1 MKILNV
7 FESKGN
13 TIFYSKMKRHSY
25 QKNVWQAL
33 QDYDTK
39 WFDSAVRSKQCIPN
53 SDKDGLDVLSK
64 AIDLR
69 FSDAVLA
76 MCACGF
82 QVFQHHIDRACLAF
96 EEDEFVF
103 FPKPRKL
110 LKETPQKQRIGK
122 EAKKALWVGDDSKL
136 PRDFPLLEKAEWVRY
151 SMESLRFLLATLK
164 ISEVDAGW
172 KRLPSG
178 LRNKRILEFNTQ
190 FSPNTRYFGLGK
202 KDFLFY
208 AATKGYVACSRAA
221 AFEYSPK
228 TNAVVFSIREYAKNV
243 AGVIKMAPHGSER
256 FMLHGRL
263 PENIPGIEDKD
274 NPMLPQLQ
282 RVMNSL
288 EIVDILAKFV
298 GQEQLNSSWE
308 GTTPML
314 TAVETRSSI
323 LLEKL
328 IKRGSY
334 LNFVPKGAQKLPLTA
349 CRDAD
354 LAGILALNGAN
365 PDLPDAAGDNWFSWS
380 VRCVAEAKD
389 QRMTQR
395 SMELLKVCVES
406 RPNPDVP
413 LKESP
418 LVIALKTDSMQLVEL
433 VLSSGINPT
442 DGIFWSKDNGRKT
455 MLDRLSEYKKK
466 YDLSL
471 DDLVVSVEDEQK
483 AVKEAEKELQKVSQ
497 EMVGKTEEESA
508 VLLPLLIEAK
518 RKRTSL
524 RKELEMTTN
533 ILRLFLL
540 RSQMDF
546 SDSDLQRPRN
556 IATCLSFMGEN
567 RKRVDYQ
574 QIRDKRAMMR
584 SERYAEATPFD
595 VRELPDGSDTG
606 NFSDDQLFFF
616 WKDKSPKILATWDI
630 PSITNGDRSGWT
642 DSEIERLG
650 SVRIATRSP
659 GLEEE
664 LEFLFSR
671 QLMGGRTLISFKE
684 QEEKSE
690 EEEEQ
695 IIVGKDGDIIDSA
708 LEALQKLR
716 I

>member
-1 MKILNV
+1 
-7 FESKGN
+7 
-13 TIFYSKMKRHSY
+13 MKRQI

-33 QDYDTK
+33 QDYDTR
-39 WFDSAVRSKQCIPN
+39 WFDNAVRSKQCIPN

-103 FPKPRKL
+103 FPKPRKI
-110 LKETPQKQRIGK
+110 LKDTIPPKKLSK
-122 EAKKALWVGDDSKL
+122 EAKRALWLGDDSKL
-136 PRDFPLLEKAEWVRY
+136 PKGFPLSEKAEWVRY

-178 LRNKRILEFNTQ
+178 LRNKRVLEFNTQ

-208 AATKGYVACSRAA
+208 AVTKGYVACSRAA
-221 AFEYSPK
+221 AFENPPK
-228 TNAVVFSIREYAKNV
+228 VNSVVFAIREYAKNV
-243 AGVIKMAPHGSER
+243 GGAIKMAPHGSER

-263 PENIPGIEDKD
+263 PENIPSLGED
-274 NPMLPQLQ
+274 NPLLPQLQ
-282 RVMNSL
+282 KVLNSL

-298 GQEQLNSSWE
+298 GQEQLNSSWD

-314 TAVETRSSI
+314 SAVETRSSI

-328 IKRGSY
+328 IKRGCY
-334 LNFVPKGAQKLPLTA
+334 LNFVPRGAQKLPLTA
-349 CRDAD
+349 CRDAE
-354 LAGILALNGAN
+354 LSGILTLNGAN
-365 PDLPDAAGDNWFSWS
+365 PDLPDANGDNWLSWS

-389 QRMTQR
+389 QRQTQR
-395 SMELLKVCVES
+395 STELLRVCVDS
-406 RPNPDVP
+406 KPNPDVP

-418 LVIALKTDSMQLVEL
+418 LVIALKTDSMPLVEL
-433 VLSSGINPT
+433 VLSSGINPN
-442 DGIFWSKDNGRKT
+442 DGIFWAKDNGRKV
-455 MLDRLSEYKKK
+455 MLDRLNEYKKK

-471 DDLVVSVEDEQK
+471 DDLVSSVEDEQK
-483 AVKEAEKELQKVSQ
+483 AVKEAEKELQILSQ
-497 EMVGKTEEESA
+497 SMVGKTEEESA
-508 VLLPLLIEAK
+508 ELLPSLIEAK
-518 RKRTSL
+518 RKRTGL
-524 RKELEMTTN
+524 RKELDATSN

-546 SDSDLQRPRN
+546 SDSDLQRPRG
-556 IATCLSFMGEN
+556 IATCLSIMGEN

-574 QIRDKRAMMR
+574 QIRDKRAIIR
-584 SERYAEATPFD
+584 SERYAENRPFD
-595 VRELPDGSDTG
+595 IKELADGSDAG
-606 NFSDDQLFFF
+606 DFADDQLFFF
-616 WKDKSPKILATWDI
+616 WKDKEPRILATWDI
-630 PSITNGDRSGWT
+630 PSITNGDRKDWT
-642 DSEIERLG
+642 DSELERIG
-650 SVRIATRSP
+650 SARIATRSP
-659 GLEEE
+659 GLEQE

-671 QLMGGRTLISFKE
+671 QLMGARTLISFKE
-684 QEEKSE
+684 QEEKE
-690 EEEEQ
+690 EEE
-695 IIVGKDGDIIDSA
+695 IVVGKDGDIIDGA

>member
-1 MKILNV
+1 
-7 FESKGN
+7 
-13 TIFYSKMKRHSY
+13 MKRQI
-25 QKNVWQAL
+25 QKSVWQAL

-39 WFDSAVRSKQCIPN
+39 WFDNAVRSKQCIPN

-82 QVFQHHIDRACLAF
+82 QVFQHHVDRACVAF

-103 FPKPRKL
+103 FPKPRKIFGEPVTVKKL
-110 LKETPQKQRIGK
+110 SK
-122 EAKKALWVGDDSKL
+122 EAKGALWMGDDSKL
-136 PRDFPLLEKAEWVRY
+136 PKDFPLAEKAEWVRY
-151 SMESLRFLLATLK
+151 SMESLRFLLAAMR
-164 ISEVDAGW
+164 ISEFDAGW

-208 AATKGYVACSRAA
+208 AVTKGYVACSRAA
-221 AFEYSPK
+221 AFENPPK
-228 TNAVVFSIREYAKNV
+228 TNAVVFAIREYAKNV
-243 AGVIKMAPHGSER
+243 AAAIKLAQPGSER

-263 PENIPGIEDKD
+263 PENIPGLEDKD
-274 NPMLPQLQ
+274 NPLRPQIQ
-282 RVMNSL
+282 RVLNSL

-298 GQEQLNSSWE
+298 GQDQLNSSWE

-334 LNFVPKGAQKLPLTA
+334 LNFVPRGAQKLPLTA
-349 CRDAD
+349 CRDAE
-354 LAGILALNGAN
+354 LSGILALNGAN
-365 PDLPDAAGDNWFSWS
+365 PDLPDANGDNWFSWS

-389 QRMTQR
+389 QRQTQR
-395 SMELLKVCVES
+395 STELLRVCVDS

-413 LKESP
+413 LKENP
-418 LVIALKTDSMQLVEL
+418 LVVALKTDSMPLVEM

-442 DGIFWSKDNGRKT
+442 DGIFWAKDNGMKT
-455 MLDRLSEYKKK
+455 MLDRLNEYKKK

-471 DDLVVSVEDEQK
+471 DDLVSSVEDEQRAAK
-483 AVKEAEKELQKVSQ
+483 DAEKELQKISQ

-508 VLLPLLIEAK
+508 VILPSLIEAK

-524 RKELEMTTN
+524 RKEVDATSN

-546 SDSDLQRPRN
+546 SDSDLSRPRG

-574 QIRDKRAMMR
+574 QIRDKRAMIR
-584 SERYAEATPFD
+584 LERYAESKPFE
-595 VRELPDGSDTG
+595 VRELPDGSDAG
-606 NFSDDQLFFF
+606 DFSDDQLFFF
-616 WKDKSPKILATWDI
+616 WKDKEPRILATWDI
-630 PSITNGDRSGWT
+630 PSITNGDRKGWT
-642 DSEIERLG
+642 NSEIERLG

-659 GLEEE
+659 GLEQE

-671 QLMGGRTLISFKE
+671 QLMGARTLISFKE

-690 EEEEQ
+690 EE